1 MIVVSL
7 QFGPVSGP
15 HCCETAITVAET
27 RSSAAV
33 PVPELSRAAHLGVR
47 RVDLP
52 CTPQR
57 VWRVIRDAGST
68 DPRREADAGPSKGW
82 I

>member
-15 HCCETAITVAET
+15 HCCETAITVAGT
-27 RSSAAV
+27 WSSAAV
-33 PVPELSRAAHLGVR
+33 PVPELSSRAAHLGVR

-52 CTPQR
+52 CTPRR
-57 VWRVIRDAGST
+57 VRRVIRDAEPT
-68 DPRREADAGPSKGW
+68 DPWWEADAGS
-82 I
+82 

>member
-7 QFGPVSGP
+7 RSGPVSGP
-15 HCCETAITVAET
+15 HCCETAITVAGT
-27 RSSAAV
+27 WSSAAV

-52 CTPQR
+52 CTPRR
-57 VWRVIRDAGST
+57 VRRVIRDAGST
-68 DPRREADAGPSKGW
+68 DPWREADADS
-82 I
+82 